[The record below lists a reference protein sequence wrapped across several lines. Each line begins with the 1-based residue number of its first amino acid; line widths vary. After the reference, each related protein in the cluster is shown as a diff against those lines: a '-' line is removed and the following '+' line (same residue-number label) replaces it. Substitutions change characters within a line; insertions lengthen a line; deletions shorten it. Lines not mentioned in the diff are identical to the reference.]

1 MVNRLP
7 AIGLQVRRYFHRYYD
22 DALDLCDALAS
33 FGPGAK
39 VKLDEICKIMGLAG
53 KPQGVDGSQ
62 VEAMVNAGQIDEV
75 ARYCE
80 SDVLNTYRV
89 WLIYEH
95 FRGTITTAQL
105 EWSEV
110 QIREFVRAR
119 KLSNPHLNAAMGISS
134 PTVLAPISA
143 PIGPNAPDSQAR

>member
-1 MVNRLP
+1 
-7 AIGLQVRRYFHRYYD
+7 
-22 DALDLCDALAS
+22 
-33 FGPGAK
+33 
-39 VKLDEICKIMGLAG
+39 MGLAG

-89 WLIYEH
+89 WLLYEH

-105 EWSEV
+105 EWSEA
-110 QIREFVRAR
+110 QIREFVGGRASQR
-119 KLSNPHLNAAMGISS
+119 ILTSTRPRGSPRQIDVHQECGHGAHGGGSRVQDKSHLPRRQQLLPKA
-134 PTVLAPISA
+134 L
-143 PIGPNAPDSQAR
+143 PNEENRTF